1 MPYPIKYIENNLV
14 WNIEGECFAY
24 YELIPFNYSFL
35 SLEQKDAVHDAFRQ
49 LIAQNRDGK
58 IHALQISTE
67 SSIRAAQERSKKSV
81 TGRLKEIACAEID
94 EQTENLIASLGDTQ
108 VDYRFFIGFK
118 LVVTDKELSVKEVG
132 NAAKNLLH
140 DAVNAI
146 GHSFMGDFVSMPN
159 DEIRR
164 YSRMEKLMENKLS
177 RRFKVRRLDKNDFG
191 YLLEHI
197 YGNTGVAYS
206 DYSYDLPIKKLKRET
221 LVKRYDL
228 IRPTRCMIEENQ
240 RYLKIERENQ
250 TTYVAY
256 FTINNIVGELDF
268 PSSEIFYYQQQQFTF
283 PVSTSMNVEIV
294 TNKKALTTVRNKKKE
309 LKDLDNH
316 AWESNNET
324 GNNVIEALDSVN
336 ELEMNLDQS
345 KESMYKLSYVIRVAA
360 DSLDELK
367 RRCDEVKDFY
377 DDLNVKLVRPFGDML
392 GLHGEFIPASKRYI
406 NDYIQYVT
414 SDFLAG
420 LGFGATQQLGETD
433 GIYIG
438 YNLDTGKNV
447 YLKPSLAAQG
457 VKGSVTNALA
467 AAFLGSLGGGKS
479 FCNNLIIYYAVLF
492 GGKAVIVDPKSE
504 RGNWQETLP
513 DIAHEIKIVNL
524 TSEDR
529 NKGLLDPYV
538 IMKRTKDAESLAI
551 DILTFLTGISSR
563 DGEKFPILRRAIR
576 SVTQSKQ
583 RGLLRVIDELRKDGS
598 SVAEN
603 IADHIESMTDYDFAH
618 LLFSDGDVKQSISL
632 DRQLNI
638 IQVADLVL
646 PDKDTKFEEYTTMEL
661 LSVAMLIVIST
672 FALDFIHSDRSIF
685 KMVDLDEAW
694 TFLQVAQGKTLSNKL
709 IRAGRSMNAA
719 VYFVTQNS
727 GDVDDEKMKNNI
739 GLKFAFRST
748 DIKEIK
754 NTLEFFG
761 VDKEDEG
768 NQKRLRDLEN
778 GQCLFQDLYGR
789 VGVIQIHPVFSDLFH
804 AFDTRPPVQTEES
817 R

>member
-1 MPYPIKYIENNLV
+1 MFPIKYIENNLV
-14 WNIEGECFAY
+14 FNHDGECFAY
-24 YELIPFNYSFL
+24 YELTPYNYSFL
-35 SLEQKDAVHDAFRQ
+35 SPEEKYMVHDNFRQ

-58 IHALQISTE
+58 IHALQIATE
-67 SSIRAAQERSKKSV
+67 DSLRAVQERSKKGI
-81 TGRLKEIACAEID
+81 TGRLKEIACKKVD
-94 EQTENLIASLGDTQ
+94 EQTEALVEMIGENQI
-108 VDYRFFIGFK
+108 DYRFFLGFK
-118 LVVTDKELSVKEVG
+118 LLVNEEEISFKGMRKSAAMTFADFIYEV
-132 NAAKNLLH
+132 NHKL
-140 DAVNAI
+140 
-146 GHSFMGDFVSMPN
+146 MGDFVSMSN
-159 DEIRR
+159 DEINRFLK
-164 YSRMEKLMENKLS
+164 MEKLLESKIS
-177 RRFKVRRLDKNDFG
+177 RRFQFRRLDKNDFG

-206 DYSYDLPIKKLKRET
+206 DYSYDLPIKKSKRET

-240 RYLKIERENQ
+240 RYLKIEREDQ
-250 TTYVAY
+250 TTFVAY

-324 GNNVIEALDSVN
+324 GSNVMDALDSVN
-336 ELEMNLDQS
+336 ELETNLDQS

-360 DSLDELK
+360 DTLEELK

-392 GLHGEFIPASKRYI
+392 GLHGEFIPSSKRYI

-447 YLKPSLAAQG
+447 YLKPSLAAQD

-513 DIAHEIKIVNL
+513 DIAQEIKIVNL
-524 TSEDR
+524 TSEDKNR
-529 NKGLLDPYV
+529 GLLDPYV

-563 DGEKFPILRRAIR
+563 DGEKFPVLRRAIR
-576 SVTQSKQ
+576 SVTQSKK
-583 RGLLRVIDELRKDGS
+583 RGLLRVIDKLRKDGS
-598 SVAEN
+598 PVAEN

-618 LLFSDGDVKQSISL
+618 LLFSDGDVEQSISL

-694 TFLQVAQGKTLSNKL
+694 TFLQVAQGKALSNKL

-804 AFDTRPPVQTEES
+804 AFDTRPPVQTEEM